1 MEEPVQIIPPTG
13 PEGARLACASDRRV
27 SRRQGRGIRAAVL
40 RTRGAKTG
48 WAAALV
54 GAALTMAVPASAQ
67 APTPDIPVT
76 FSVRSLL
83 SGDTFT
89 VSGVLPGGPA
99 DAGRPLELYE
109 RRAPFPGAYAIM
121 SNGASGPNGEFVFSV
136 KPVRK
141 AYWAVVAPETTTR
154 PREAS
159 NGFLVAVRR
168 KVSIRTTTRRP
179 LRGRFVRF
187 SGFISPSFPVGPGSV
202 ATLQRRN
209 AQGGF
214 TDVKSVLLGAAG
226 QFSSYRLRTRVRRS
240 GVYRVVVPAST
251 FFSTGASV
259 GVTLHMRLH

>member
-1 MEEPVQIIPPTG
+1 MEEPVQNTPPTG
-13 PEGARLACASDRRV
+13 PEGARPARA
-27 SRRQGRGIRAAVL
+27 RAAALRTRIVL
-40 RTRGAKTG
+40 RTRIASG
-48 WAAALV
+48 AALV
-54 GAALTMAVPASAQ
+54 VAGLAMAVPASAQ
-67 APTPDIPVT
+67 APAPEIPVT

-83 SGDTFT
+83 RGDTFT
-89 VSGVLPGGPA
+89 VNGVLPGGAA
-99 DAGRPLELYE
+99 DAGRALELYE
-109 RRAPFPGAYAIM
+109 QRAPFPGAYAL
-121 SNGASGPNGEFVFSV
+121 ASTSAAGPSGEFVFSV
-136 KPVRK
+136 TPVRK

>member
-1 MEEPVQIIPPTG
+1 MEEPVQNTPPTG
-13 PEGARLACASDRRV
+13 PEGARPARA
-27 SRRQGRGIRAAVL
+27 RAAALRTRIVL
-40 RTRGAKTG
+40 RTRIASG
-48 WAAALV
+48 AALV
-54 GAALTMAVPASAQ
+54 VAGLAMAVPASAQ
-67 APTPDIPVT
+67 APAPEIPVT

-83 SGDTFT
+83 SGDPFT
-89 VSGVLPGGPA
+89 VNGVLPGGAA
-99 DAGRPLELYE
+99 DAGRALELYE
-109 RRAPFPGAYAIM
+109 QRAPFPGAYAL
-121 SNGASGPNGEFVFSV
+121 ASTSAAGPSGEFVFSV
-136 KPVRK
+136 TPVRK

>member
-1 MEEPVQIIPPTG
+1 MEEPVQNISPTG
-13 PEGARLACASDRRV
+13 PEGARPARA
-27 SRRQGRGIRAAVL
+27 RAAVL
-40 RTRGAKTG
+40 RTRTAS
-48 WAAALV
+48 AAALIV
-54 GAALTMAVPASAQ
+54 AGLAMAVPAAAQ
-67 APTPDIPVT
+67 APAPEIPVT

-83 SGDTFT
+83 SGDPFT
-89 VSGVLPGGPA
+89 VNGVLPGGAA
-99 DAGRPLELYE
+99 DAGRSLELYE
-109 RRAPFPGAYAIM
+109 QRAPFPGAYAL
-121 SNGASGPNGEFVFSV
+121 ASTSAAGPSGEFVFSV
-136 KPVRK
+136 TPVRK

-214 TDVKSVLLGAAG
+214 TDVKSVLLKAAG
-226 QFSSYRLRTRVRRS
+226 QVSSYRLRTRVRRS

>member
-1 MEEPVQIIPPTG
+1 MEEPVQNTPPTG
-13 PEGARLACASDRRV
+13 PEGARPARV
-27 SRRQGRGIRAAVL
+27 RAAVL
-40 RTRGAKTG
+40 RTRSVLRTRIAS
-48 WAAALV
+48 AAALV
-54 GAALTMAVPASAQ
+54 VAGLAMAVPAAAQ
-67 APTPDIPVT
+67 APAPEIPVT

-83 SGDTFT
+83 SGDPFT
-89 VSGVLPGGPA
+89 VNGVLPGGAA
-99 DAGRPLELYE
+99 DAGRALELYE
-109 RRAPFPGAYAIM
+109 QRAPFPGAYAL
-121 SNGASGPNGEFVFSV
+121 ASTSAAGPSGEFVFSV
-136 KPVRK
+136 TPVRK

>member
-1 MEEPVQIIPPTG
+1 MEEPVQITPPTG
-13 PEGARLACASDRRV
+13 PEGARRARA
-27 SRRQGRGIRAAVL
+27 RAAVPSI
-40 RTRGAKTG
+40 RGARSAILAAV
-48 WAAALV
+48 AAAGL
-54 GAALTMAVPASAQ
+54 AMAVPASAQ

-76 FSVRSLL
+76 FSARSLL
-83 SGDTFT
+83 SGDAFT
-89 VSGVLPGGPA
+89 VSGVLPGGAA

-109 RRAPFPGAYAIM
+109 QRAPFPAAYALM
-121 SNGASGPNGEFVFSV
+121 STAASGASGEFVFSV
-136 KPVRK
+136 MPVRK

-187 SGFISPSFPVGPGSV
+187 SGFISPSFPVGPDSV

-214 TDVKSVLLGAAG
+214 TDVKSVLLRAAG

-259 GVTLHMRLH
+259 GVTLHMRPH

>member
-1 MEEPVQIIPPTG
+1 MRDSRA
-13 PEGARLACASDRRV
+13 PEGSAFRRPGAGGIGAAVPRVASA
-27 SRRQGRGIRAAVL
+27 RAA
-40 RTRGAKTG
+40 T
-48 WAAALV
+48 AASVITVAL
-54 GAALTMAVPASAQ
+54 AMAVPASAQ
-67 APTPDIPVT
+67 APAPEIPVT

-109 RRAPFPGAYAIM
+109 RRSPFPGAYAIM

-187 SGFISPSFPVGPGSV
+187 SGFVSPSFPVGPGSV

-209 AQGGF
+209 PQGGF
-214 TDVKSVLLGAAG
+214 TDVKSVLLAAAG
-226 QFSSYRLRTRVRRS
+226 PVSSYRLRTRPALGRLPRA
-240 GVYRVVVPAST
+240 VPAST
-251 FFSTGASV
+251 FFFTGASV

>member
-1 MEEPVQIIPPTG
+1 MEEPVQNTPPTG
-13 PEGARLACASDRRV
+13 PEGARPARA
-27 SRRQGRGIRAAVL
+27 RAAALRTRIVL
-40 RTRGAKTG
+40 RTRTAS
-48 WAAALV
+48 AAALIV
-54 GAALTMAVPASAQ
+54 AGLAMAVPAAAQ
-67 APTPDIPVT
+67 APAPEIPVT

-83 SGDTFT
+83 SGDPFT
-89 VSGVLPGGPA
+89 VNGVLPGGAA
-99 DAGRPLELYE
+99 DAGRSLELYE
-109 RRAPFPGAYAIM
+109 QRAPFPGAYAL
-121 SNGASGPNGEFVFSV
+121 ASTSAAGPSGEFVFSV
-136 KPVRK
+136 TPVRK

-214 TDVKSVLLGAAG
+214 TDVKSVLLKAAG
-226 QFSSYRLRTRVRRS
+226 QVSSYRLRTRVRRS

>member
-1 MEEPVQIIPPTG
+1 MEEPLQNTPPTG
-13 PEGARLACASDRRV
+13 PEGARPARA
-27 SRRQGRGIRAAVL
+27 RAAVL
-40 RTRGAKTG
+40 RTRIAS
-48 WAAALV
+48 AAALV
-54 GAALTMAVPASAQ
+54 VAGLAMAVPASAQ
-67 APTPDIPVT
+67 APAPEIPVT

-83 SGDTFT
+83 SGDAFT
-89 VSGVLPGGPA
+89 VNGVLPGGAA
-99 DAGRPLELYE
+99 DAGRALELYE
-109 RRAPFPGAYAIM
+109 QRAPFPGAYAL
-121 SNGASGPNGEFVFSV
+121 ASTSAAGPSGEFVFSV
-136 KPVRK
+136 TPVRK